1 MSDGTNNVFMKRF
14 RRKLGLIELLLEC
27 EKVFNSLHENKLD
40 AYFNSHQKDP
50 VTYIPKLP
58 LLKTAAESYIR
69 RMYLEF
75 EEEFKEHFSFSC
87 KLLHTDGLILIYMVT
102 HMLSNHGAT
111 TVFNSPNMSLQVLAG
126 SMNP

>member
-1 MSDGTNNVFMKRF
+1 MTNLYALRKKWGAVYRDSFITNITSTQMSDGTNNVFKKRF

-27 EKVFNSLHENKLD
+27 EKVFSGLHENKLD
-40 AYFNSHQKDP
+40 AYSNSHQKDP

-75 EEEFKEHFSFSC
+75 RKNLKNIFHSLVNC
-87 KLLHTDGLILIYMVT
+87 YILMGQ
-102 HMLSNHGAT
+102 S
-111 TVFNSPNMSLQVLAG
+111 
-126 SMNP
+126 